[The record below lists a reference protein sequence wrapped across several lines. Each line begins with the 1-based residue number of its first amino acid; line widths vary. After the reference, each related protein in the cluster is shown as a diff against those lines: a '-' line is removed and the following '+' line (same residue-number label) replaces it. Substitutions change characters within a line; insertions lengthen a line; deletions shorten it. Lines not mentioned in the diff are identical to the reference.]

1 MALLKEF
8 HQPTTLAEAITLLNQ
23 HGTRLA
29 PLAGGAQLIGQL
41 ETSSTQALDGVID
54 LSKLGLSY
62 IKADGALLRIGATTT
77 LTDVIEH
84 EVGGALADGI
94 LRKAA
99 QGEGPVNLRNA
110 ATVGGVVATAEYD
123 SEFYTAL
130 LALGAT
136 VTTQNGEQAQTTPLD
151 QLGALTGLITEVQ
164 IPLATQRSGHARVAR
179 TPADRP
185 IVAAIAVSDADG
197 ERVALCGVAAR
208 PILADAPLE
217 PPDDFKGSTAYRQA
231 MAEVV
236 TQRALSQVKG

>member
-1 MALLKEF
+1 MAFLKEF
-8 HQPTTLAEAITLLNQ
+8 HQPQTLIEAITLLNQ
-23 HGTRLA
+23 PGTRLA

-41 ETSSTQALDGVID
+41 ETSANQALDGVID

-62 IKADGALLRIGATTT
+62 IKVDGALLRIGATTT

-110 ATVGGVVATAEYD
+110 VTVGGIVAVAEYD

-136 VTTQNGEQAQTTPLD
+136 VTTQNGEQTQTTPLA
-151 QLGALTGLITEVQ
+151 QLGALTGLMTEVQ
-164 IPLATQRSGHARVAR
+164 VPLAEQHGGHARVAR

-185 IVAAIAVSDADG
+185 IVAAVAVSSADG

-208 PILADAPLE
+208 PILADAPLD
-217 PPDDFKGSTAYRQA
+217 PPANFKGSAAYRRA
-231 MAEVV
+231 MVNVV
-236 TQRALSQVKG
+236 TQRAVSQIKG